1 MLAAF
6 IRVPESG
13 VRVAKQTIIQ
23 MTDDIDGSAATQTVE
38 FSYRGKSYSIDLNDA
53 NASDFDDALAPYISA
68 AEEVGGSQATRSS
81 GRRTSAPRQRS
92 SSEIDPK
99 AVRAWAE
106 ANGVSV
112 SPRGRIKAEILEQY
126 RAAAH

>member
-1 MLAAF
+1 M
-6 IRVPESG
+6 
-13 VRVAKQTIIQ
+13 AKQTVIH
-23 MTDDIDGSAATQTVE
+23 MTDDIDGSAATHTVE
-38 FSYRGKSYSIDLNDA
+38 FSYRGKSYRLDLNDE
-53 NASDFDDALAPYISA
+53 NASEFDDALAPYISA
-68 AEEVGGSQATRSS
+68 AEKAGGAQSSRGS
-81 GRRTSAPRQRS
+81 GRRSTTPRQRS
-92 SSEIDPK
+92 SSDLDPK

>member
-1 MLAAF
+1 M
-6 IRVPESG
+6 
-13 VRVAKQTIIQ
+13 AKQTIIQ
-23 MTDDIDGSAATQTVE
+23 MTDDIDGSDATQTVE

-68 AEEVGGSQATRSS
+68 AEKGGGSQATRSS

-92 SSEIDPK
+92 SSEADPK